1 MIYKCNNC
9 LKEFNQKSNLNTHK
23 RRKIPCIKHESLNVV
38 VNETKEDLFI
48 NICHEDLNLQ
58 NVCPE
63 FAIDDNEHKCLVCN
77 KKFKHLC
84 SLSKHKKKHDNYP
97 KKNEL
102 GNIITEAINKINIDT
117 NIKLNKIYE
126 NIEELKEENKKLKQE
141 NKKLQKDKIITNN
154 SNNNTNS
161 NNTVNN
167 TINIIQFGKEDLEK
181 LTKEEINKII
191 YTATGV
197 DPLLTSIEV
206 VHFNKRLPEQQNI
219 KCNNI
224 NSKYVD
230 IFNGKS
236 WNKESMNSVIDDLAD
251 SHSYNLSELSK
262 TADEKKL
269 KSVVAKSCK
278 VVDDSNKLY
287 NNDLEYSDEDKVKV
301 DKKNKKVRK
310 AYAEKKEDIKK
321 FIYNKTKEQI
331 TI

>member
-1 MIYKCNNC
+1 MKYKCDKC
-9 LKEFNQKSNLNTHK
+9 LKEFHQKSNFDYHISRK
-23 RRKIPCIKHESLNVV
+23 RPCIKEDNIINDVNITNKNELSKVIIDIIQNYEKLSKKEDNITINEI
-38 VNETKEDLFI
+38 NETIF
-48 NICHEDLNLQ
+48 N
-58 NVCPE
+58 
-63 FAIDDNEHKCLVCN
+63 CLLCE
-77 KKFKHLC
+77 KSFKYK
-84 SLSKHKKKHDNYP
+84 SGLSKHKIKHGNY
-97 KKNEL
+97 KEEVRKLKDKNIEKD
-102 GNIITEAINKINIDT
+102 NKI
-117 NIKLNKIYE
+117 KQL
-126 NIEELKEENKKLKQE
+126 LEENEINTELIKTLESKLK
-141 NKKLQKDKIITNN
+141 DKNIT
-154 SNNNTNS
+154 NNTNS

-230 IFNGKS
+230 IFNGTT